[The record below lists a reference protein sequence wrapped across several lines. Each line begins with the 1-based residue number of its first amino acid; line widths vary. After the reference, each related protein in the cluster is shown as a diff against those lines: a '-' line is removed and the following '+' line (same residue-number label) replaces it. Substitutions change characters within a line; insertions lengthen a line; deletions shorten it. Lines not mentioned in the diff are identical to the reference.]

1 MMHHAKEVKGRGLIN
16 PASHR
21 HRLTLRAGPHAQ
33 RGTVLISRPPAAGGQ
48 TPEAPFA
55 AVWAAAVWAASD
67 EGVAGSV
74 GLLFAGLDEVL
85 SAPYAFIE
93 ANLDAG
99 DDRKRAPGDAVP

>member
-1 MMHHAKEVKGRGLIN
+1 MHHAKKVKGRGLIN
-16 PASHR
+16 PASRR

-33 RGTVLISRPPAAGGQ
+33 CGTMPISRPPAAGGQ
-48 TPEAPFA
+48 TSEAPF
-55 AVWAAAVWAASD
+55 AAVWAASD

-74 GLLFAGLDEVL
+74 GFLFAGVDEVL
-85 SAPYAFIE
+85 SAPYTFVE